1 LGTSYTAVFNEDNKV
16 MFGLDVHKLLVPVA
30 PQSTGVPSTDSTNL
44 ANYENYS
51 VPTSW
56 GKSFSG
62 EPQFKTLQFSVGA
75 EYTYQDM
82 FFLRLGYYYEDPTKG
97 DLKYFSTGVGFR
109 YNVMELNFS
118 YLVPSGSGTNRNP
131 LSNTLRFG
139 LIFYLDSKTEN
150 SSTPSTTQ

>member
-1 LGTSYTAVFNEDNKV
+1 
-16 MFGLDVHKLLVPVA
+16 
-30 PQSTGVPSTDSTNL
+30 L

-75 EYTYQDM
+75 EYAYQDM
-82 FFLRLGYYYEDPTKG
+82 FFLRIGYYYEDPSKG
-97 DLKYFSTGVGFR
+97 DLKYFSTGIGLR

-139 LIFYLDSKTEN
+139 LIFYLDSKTDN
-150 SSTPSTTQ
+150 SNTQSTQQ

>member
-1 LGTSYTAVFNEDNKV
+1 
-16 MFGLDVHKLLVPVA
+16 M
-30 PQSTGVPSTDSTNL
+30 PS
-44 ANYENYS
+44 
-51 VPTSW
+51 SW
-56 GKSFSG
+56 GKSFSDG
-62 EPQFKTLQFSVGA
+62 ENQFKTLQFSVGA
-75 EYTYQDM
+75 EYAYQDM
-82 FFLRLGYYYEDPTKG
+82 FFLRLGYYYEDPSKG

-150 SSTPSTTQ
+150 NTSSSTQ

>member
-1 LGTSYTAVFNEDNKV
+1 
-16 MFGLDVHKLLVPVA
+16 M
-30 PQSTGVPSTDSTNL
+30 PS
-44 ANYENYS
+44 
-51 VPTSW
+51 SW
-56 GKSFSG
+56 GKSFSEG
-62 EPQFKTLQFSVGA
+62 RTSSRHCNSRWARSTRIRICSFCA
-75 EYTYQDM
+75 
-82 FFLRLGYYYEDPTKG
+82 LGYYYEDPSKG

-150 SSTPSTTQ
+150 SNTQSSRNSGGTGRRI

>member
-1 LGTSYTAVFNEDNKV
+1 
-16 MFGLDVHKLLVPVA
+16 MFGLDIHKLLVPVA
-30 PQSTGVPSTDSTNL
+30 PQPTGDTTVDNAALAKYQNQSVPS
-44 ANYENYS
+44 
-51 VPTSW
+51 SW
-56 GKSFSG
+56 GASFSG
-62 EPQFKTLQFSVGA
+62 EPQFKTLQFSLGA

-82 FFLRLGYYYEDPTKG
+82 FFLRMGYYYEDPTKG

-139 LIFYLDSKTEN
+139 LIFYLDSKTDN
-150 SSTPSTTQ
+150 SNTQSAQ